1 MVQRLKMHLYHQ
13 WLQESNKGHYKQE
26 IDVEADINKLF
37 GNQDWIVEELS
48 NVFAFYHLSFQG
60 KVLDVG
66 CSMGG
71 LLFSLYKSQRF
82 FHISGCDIDKTAI
95 AMAQAYKV
103 KEKIGNEVEL
113 CEASIDVLPYHDET
127 FDVILMKDVGE
138 HLENEENLHKA
149 LKELQRVLKSEGVI
163 FIETPNYYFPF
174 EAHLK
179 IPMLPWISTKRS
191 TRHIAKFFKKDSTFI
206 DHLNFTTPK
215 MFETVFEKL
224 DLNFSNAYEAYKL
237 SYVIQNP
244 NKLSNRYR
252 FIGQIFRCLV
262 FFKLTNVVVWFFK
275 KTKMYPSLWYI
286 VKKKSPCVE

>member
-1 MVQRLKMHLYHQ
+1 MHLYHQ

-26 IDVEADINKLF
+26 FDIETDTNKLF

-48 NVFAFYHLSFQG
+48 NVFEFYHLPFQG
-60 KVLDVG
+60 RVLDVG

-71 LLFSLYKSQRF
+71 LLFSLYKSHHF
-82 FHISGCDIDKTAI
+82 SHISGCDIDKTAI

-103 KEKIGNEVEL
+103 QEHIGDEVDL
-113 CEASIDVLPYHDET
+113 CEASIDTLPYSNEI

-138 HLENEENLHKA
+138 HLENEENLYKA
-149 LKELQRVLKSEGVI
+149 LNELQRVLKPEGVL

-174 EAHLK
+174 EVHLK
-179 IPMLPWISTKRS
+179 IPMLPWVATKKSTQC
-191 TRHIAKFFKKDSTFI
+191 IAKFFKKDSSFI
-206 DHLNFTTPK
+206 HHLNFTTPK
-215 MFETVFEKL
+215 MFETVFKKL
-224 DLNFSNAYEAYKL
+224 DLHFMNAYEEYKL

-252 FIGQIFRCLV
+252 FVGQIFRCLR
-262 FFKLTNVVVWFFK
+262 FLKLADSVVLLFK

-286 VKKKSPCVE
+286 VRKKPVCVE